1 MNTMVLIPIS
11 IITIP
16 IIAGIVMLV
25 KSKREVNKYNFEK
38 QQLHDAIKPGSA
50 FVFYG
55 ENGGGDPFTAEEHYI
70 KVMDEKAGWVKLRE
84 EIYSADRSKKPYIT
98 TSSYKKDNF
107 VNWILLHKDVQFYEN
122 INR

>member
-11 IITIP
+11 IIATLV
-16 IIAGIVMLV
+16 IAGIVMII

-38 QQLHDAIKPGSA
+38 QQLYDAIKPGST
-50 FVFYG
+50 FIFYG

-70 KVMDEKAGWVKLRE
+70 KVMNEKAGWVKVCE
-84 EIYSADRSKKPYIT
+84 EIYSSNSSKKPYT
-98 TSSYKKDNF
+98 TTGSYKKENF

-122 INR
+122 INK